1 MRFFEDPSCAKG
13 NRQPDATFCKRISP
27 YLSYEI
33 VFVATLC
40 FFGTPKLKPS
50 RVIRKFEIWNLEIW
64 KFECMLPERTS
75 GLLLGFLHKCTLT
88 NAHPHLKCIFA
99 SAPHNKI
106 WDPRHDGLLQG
117 MQYSSIYERSLFRLI
132 HVYNA
137 LPQHVRAFNN
147 IKEFQCCLTQIA
159 RIKCELEHDNW
170 YTFLSPR
177 NFTGNLHL

>member
-1 MRFFEDPSCAKG
+1 MFFRYSKIEAEPCNSK
-13 NRQPDATFCKRISP
+13 
-27 YLSYEI
+27 
-33 VFVATLC
+33 
-40 FFGTPKLKPS
+40 
-50 RVIRKFEIWNLEIW
+50 IRKFEIL

-99 SAPHNKI
+99 SASNNKI
-106 WDPRHDGLLQG
+106 WDPRHGGLLQG